1 MLEILPL
8 NLASDL
14 TVWESMIE
22 TIRLW
27 DLVLL
32 LPSLV
37 ILGLSYKNWWKFS
50 PLLRGTGSFL
60 FGLYWLIQ
68 VFVFL
73 DPSHPDVV
81 NGVIS
86 LLGFLFFSY
95 IAWHCYLDHKWVEE
109 TKSIG
114 WLMRMA
120 FITGSAYFVLEHI
133 PVTQGFL
140 IYIVAWLTY
149 GVLILFGHDVT
160 IQAGFPLGINE
171 GLSIPSGDPADTEIR
186 IVFAC
191 TAALAMFLFT
201 AAIVA
206 TRTDK
211 KEWKGWARKEL
222 KKTKDSTSL
231 WTRSR
236 RKGIKN
242 ILRMSDRERKI
253 RAFFYV
259 IPIIFIANI
268 FRNVG
273 VISVTYGGILP
284 FYDAHNFY
292 AKFLSLL
299 LMIFFTWILFEMLPE
314 LQEDMMGLFDL
325 TKRVKKGMM
334 VDGRL
339 DLKYIEKKK

>member
-1 MLEILPL
+1 LTLSPIPVLEILPVTL
-8 NLASDL
+8 QPDL
-14 TVWESMIE
+14 TIWEGVMD
-22 TIRLW
+22 TIRIW
-27 DLVLL
+27 DLLLL
-32 LPSLV
+32 LPSLI

-50 PLLRGTGSFL
+50 SLLRGTGSFL
-60 FGLYWLIQ
+60 FGLYWLVQ

-73 DPSHPDVV
+73 DPSHPDIV

-95 IAWHCYLDHKWVEE
+95 IAWHCYLDHKWEEE

-114 WLMRMA
+114 WLMRTA
-120 FITGSAYFVLEHI
+120 FITGSAYFILEHI

-160 IQAGFPLGINE
+160 IQAGFPIGINE
-171 GLSIPSGDPADTEIR
+171 GLPIPSGDPNDTQIR

-191 TAALAMFLFT
+191 TAALALFLFT
-201 AAIVA
+201 AAIMA
-206 TRTDK
+206 THTDK
-211 KEWKGWARKEL
+211 NEWKGWARKEL

-236 RKGIKN
+236 RNGIKN
-242 ILRMSDRERKI
+242 ILRMSDKERKI
-253 RAFFYV
+253 RAFLYV
-259 IPIIFIANI
+259 IPIIFVTNI

-273 VISVTYGGILP
+273 VISVTY
-284 FYDAHNFY
+284 
-292 AKFLSLL
+292 
-299 LMIFFTWILFEMLPE
+299 
-314 LQEDMMGLFDL
+314 LFDL
-325 TKRVKKGMM
+325 TKRVKKGMI
-334 VDGRL
+334 VEGRL